1 MFITSNF
8 ILFEGAPT
16 LISLSIFVKSSF
28 SFNFLF
34 EFLVSLSDLLVELC
48 NQ

>member
-16 LISLSIFVKSSF
+16 LVSLSIFAKSFF

-34 EFLVSLSDLLVELC
+34 EFLVSLSDHLVELC
-48 NQ
+48 NN